1 MYNYEDE
8 AYDMEAVAFGSN
20 MKPKKRVMTKADKKA
35 KIADHIESFE
45 RMASRMSRCK
55 AISAKDKEPIMQD
68 IDSLRSKFAI
78 MYGKK

>member
-8 AYDMEAVAFGSN
+8 EYDMEAIALGG

-55 AISAKDKEPIMQD
+55 AMSAKDKEPIMKD
-68 IDSLRSKFAI
+68 IDSLRSKFAV
-78 MYGKK
+78 MYGK